1 MNLMFDMV
9 DEAMCKPST
18 INQLKKNQKGKYGF
32 VHVHI
37 HLFLSSIL
45 AVKIR

>member
-32 VHVHI
+32 VHVSRSHPSFS
-37 HLFLSSIL
+37 LEYFGG
-45 AVKIR
+45 